1 MKLREYRVVAR
12 NTSTNSENK
21 IHDDTVARQY
31 GFHGGLVPGVT
42 VYAYLTHAVVD
53 TFGPAWLERGTAS
66 VKFVKPIFEGEE
78 VLVSGQLDESDPGAV
93 TVTLTAST
101 AARGACGVS
110 TATLSAASPQP
121 IDGRA
126 YQPASLPPDRPE
138 ATREV
143 LASLGVL
150 GSPEAH
156 YDEGCAADYVAK
168 VSEEL
173 PVYRGAGG
181 LVQPGFLLHLANQAL
196 SQNVRLG
203 PWIHT
208 GSIVRNLRAGQ
219 IGEVLSARGRVRTL
233 TEKKGRES
241 VELDLLLV
249 GGDRPIAHVYHSAIY
264 RLPTPASS

>member
-1 MKLREYRVVAR
+1 M
-12 NTSTNSENK
+12 
-21 IHDDTVARQY
+21 ARQY

-42 VYAYLTHAVVD
+42 VYAYLTHPLVD

-66 VKFVKPIFEGEE
+66 VKFVKPLFEGEE
-78 VLVSGQLDESDPGAV
+78 VLVSGQVDESDAATV

-101 AARGACGVS
+101 AARGACGVG
-110 TATLSAASPQP
+110 TATLPSAKPDPVDA
-121 IDGRA
+121 RA
-126 YQPASLPPDRPE
+126 YQAASLPPDRPE

-143 LASLGVL
+143 LASRSDGPRVSGGSLRRRLRRRLRGEGV
-150 GSPEAH
+150 G
-156 YDEGCAADYVAK
+156 G
-168 VSEEL
+168 L

-208 GSIVRNLRAGQ
+208 GSVVRNLRAGQ
-219 IGEVLSARGRVRTL
+219 IGEVLSARGRVRAL

-241 VELDLLLV
+241 VELDLLLL
-249 GGDRPIAHVYHSAIY
+249 GGDRPITHVYHSAIY
-264 RLPTPASS
+264 RLPAPASS